1 MSVTISVVVAAYNVQ
16 RYIEACVGSILEQLS
31 DQHELIVI
39 DDGSHDNTLALV
51 SRLQEQW
58 RGKNFHVYSQ
68 ANQGISATRNHC
80 VRAAMGEY
88 VAFIDSDDVLLPGA
102 LAALSEAIAL
112 HQPDVIAC
120 NFRMW
125 APESRARHQLIEL
138 GYPVGVPVTDRDDI
152 LNIFFSDRHM
162 YVWANIFRRA
172 IYARLPAP
180 LFPVGRVF
188 EDVATVPRLLSE
200 CASLLHLAR
209 PIIDYRQH
217 PTSITRVVSASWC
230 RDFVAALPL
239 ARAHLLAKGV
249 SESVKRHFDLAAAY
263 FYIAVV
269 KNSYQLPLKQGRQ
282 VRADIKRQ
290 FVENLFGNVDTL
302 MESVRS
308 RALRSTS
315 HQRDLDTIK
324 TVQRALSNSL
334 AFRFR
339 LAASRK
345 IKLWRRLRKTPK

>member
-1 MSVTISVVVAAYNVQ
+1 MSVTISIVVAAYNVQ
-16 RYIEACVGSILEQLS
+16 RYIEECVQSILDQLGER
-31 DQHELIVI
+31 HELIVI

-51 SRLQEQW
+51 SRMQERW
-58 RGKNFHVYSQ
+58 HGKNFHVFSQ
-68 ANQGISATRNHC
+68 ANQGISATRNYC
-80 VRAAMGEY
+80 VRTAMGDY
-88 VAFIDSDDVLLPGA
+88 VAFIDSDDVLLPGS
-102 LAALSEAIAL
+102 LAMLDAAIAT

-125 APESRARHQLIEL
+125 TPEARAKHQLIEL
-138 GYPVGVPVTDRDDI
+138 GYPVGVLVTEQDQI
-152 LNIFFSDRHM
+152 LSTFFADRHM

-180 LFPVGRVF
+180 LFPEGRVF

-200 CASLLHLAR
+200 CATLLHLAA

-217 PTSITRVVSASWC
+217 PTSITRVVSESWC
-230 RDFVAALPL
+230 RDFVAALPI
-239 ARAHLLAKGV
+239 ARSHLLDRGV
-249 SESVKRHFDLAAAY
+249 SGDVKRQFDLAAAY

-269 KNSYQLPLKQGRQ
+269 KNSYQLPLKQGRR
-282 VRADIKRQ
+282 VRTEIKKE
-290 FVENLFGNVDTL
+290 FIDNLFGSTAGL
-302 MESVRS
+302 MDSVKS
-308 RALRSTS
+308 RTLRSTN
-315 HQRDLDTIK
+315 HQRDVDTIK

-345 IKLWRRLRKTPK
+345 IKLWRRLRQTPK